1 MAERTGEGW
10 WQPELYR
17 LRGELKLLDGA
28 RGGAATE
35 AEADFNRAL
44 DLARAMSAT
53 ALEERAAL
61 SLQNLRSSATPGEAV
76 GAVASVAQA
85 S

>member
-1 MAERTGEGW
+1 
-10 WQPELYR
+10 
-17 LRGELKLLDGA
+17 
-28 RGGAATE
+28 
-35 AEADFNRAL
+35 
-44 DLARAMSAT
+44 MSAT

-61 SLQNLRSSATPGEAV
+61 SLQRLRSGDTPREEV